1 MTKYNGTAANIIVK
15 GRNRVRI
22 ATGAQGA
29 GMHGGGR
36 TQGQWL

>member
-1 MTKYNGTAANIIVK
+1 MSTGTGVLSAANIVIK

-29 GMHGGGR
+29 GMHNGGGR
-36 TQGQWL
+36 TQG